1 LKNNFFVSR
10 ETQNTLEIKYFN
22 VSRETTYTG
31 IPLSISHKISE
42 RIPKD
47 KNARII

>member
-10 ETQNTLEIKYFN
+10 ETQSTLEIKYFN

-31 IPLSISHKISE
+31 ILLSISHKISE